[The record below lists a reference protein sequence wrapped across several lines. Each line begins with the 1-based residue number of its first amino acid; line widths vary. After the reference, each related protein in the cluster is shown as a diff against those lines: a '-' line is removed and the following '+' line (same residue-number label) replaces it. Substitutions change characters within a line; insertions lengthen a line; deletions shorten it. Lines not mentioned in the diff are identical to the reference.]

1 MPQPLPAHRFQ
12 VHTLLRLA
20 LLGLAAACAAAQGQT
35 VPATA
40 ADPIKV
46 GDRSVPLSDSAKTI
60 LVPVGRRGDTGEAVT
75 FRYRTRGGT
84 AAAGT
89 DFVAVEGTATVRT
102 GSKAVGVPVTV
113 LGQPEGARQAG
124 KFGLRIDR
132 AIATA
137 GAVDTL
143 QFTALDT
150 TAVPGTVWGLATG
163 DFNADGKLDLAGANF
178 STGKL
183 DIFSNTT
190 SAPGGSANF
199 STVLSLAHVS
209 TPDKPTVCDLNQ
221 DGRPD
226 IVAATAN
233 TNRLSVYLNTTVAGS
248 TSFGFARTDLT
259 SLPWGYMQQT
269 ACADFDGDGR
279 MDVVGAGFGSDSSP
293 GSNRAIVFR
302 NLTAPGATAASFA
315 DPVGFSAHP
324 NSTNSRPTLVVAGD
338 FDGDGRPDI
347 ALGNVNTRDLT
358 VLLNTTV
365 AGSGQISFA
374 APVAFRIGQAPSD
387 IAVLDIDDDGK
398 LDVVTANGG
407 EAGGATWTL
416 LVNRSSAGSAAF
428 VTNVRQIGGIPFGLD
443 VGDLDLDGRPDVL
456 VTLLGVGD
464 TVNDGVQVLLNRTA
478 QGGDN
483 PSFLL
488 SATAPSSD
496 EPHAIALGDFNQDGL
511 PDYVTGGFVATA
523 EPLRIRQQ
531 QREHRVLVPA
541 DPAGIV
547 TLKP

>member
-1 MPQPLPAHRFQ
+1 MPLPRPAPRFQ
-12 VHTLLRLA
+12 AHTPLRLA
-20 LLGLAAACAAAQGQT
+20 LLGLAAACSLAQAQVLPT
-35 VPATA
+35 TA
-40 ADPIKV
+40 GDPIKV
-46 GDRSVPLSDSAKTI
+46 GDRSVTLSDSPQTARI
-60 LVPVGRRGDTGEAVT
+60 PVARRGDTSEAVT
-75 FRYRTRGGT
+75 FRYRTQAGT

-89 DFVAVEGTATVRT
+89 DFVAAEGTATVRT
-102 GSKAVGVPVTV
+102 GSKGVGVPVTV
-113 LGQPEGARQAG
+113 LGQPGGSRQTG

-132 AIATA
+132 AIATS
-137 GAVDTL
+137 GALDTL
-143 QFTALDT
+143 QFSALRTA
-150 TAVPGTVWGLATG
+150 AVPGTVWGMATA

-190 SAPGGSANF
+190 SAPGAGASFSA
-199 STVLSLAHVS
+199 VLSLDHVS
-209 TPDKPTVCDLNQ
+209 TPDKPAVCDLNQ

-233 TNRLSVYLNTTVAGS
+233 INRMSVYLNTTAAGS
-248 TSFGFARTDLT
+248 TSFSFARTDLT

-279 MDVVGAGFGSDSSP
+279 MDVVGAGFGSVSSP

-324 NSTNSRPTLVVAGD
+324 TSTSSRPTLVVAGD

-347 ALGNVNTRDLT
+347 ALGNVNTRDLS

-387 IAVLDIDDDGK
+387 IAVLDINDDGK
-398 LDVVTANGG
+398 LDLVTANGG

-416 LVNRSSAGSAAF
+416 LVNRSTAGTAAF
-428 VTNVRQIGGIPFGLD
+428 VTNFRQIGGVPFGLT

-456 VTLLGVGD
+456 VTLLAVGD
-464 TVNDGVQVLLNRTA
+464 TVNDGVQVLLNRTVQA
-478 QGGDN
+478 SDN

-488 SATAPSSD
+488 SATAPASD

-511 PDYVTGGFVATA
+511 PDYVTGGFVGTA
-523 EPLRIRQQ
+523 VPLQIRQQ
-531 QREHRVLVPA
+531 QREHRVLTPA

>member
-1 MPQPLPAHRFQ
+1 MPLPPSTPRLPASTA
-12 VHTLLRLA
+12 VRLA
-20 LLGLAAACAAAQGQT
+20 LLGLSAACSIAQAQALPDT
-35 VPATA
+35 AT
-40 ADPIKV
+40 DPIKV
-46 GDRSVPLSDSAKTI
+46 GDRSITLTDTPQTVQ
-60 LVPVGRRGDTGEAVT
+60 VPVGRRGDRHAAVS
-75 FRYRTRGGT
+75 FRYRTQGGS
-84 AAAGT
+84 APAGT
-89 DFVAVEGTATVRT
+89 GFVATEGTATVRA
-102 GSKAVGVPVTV
+102 GDKGVAVPVTV
-113 LGQPEGARQAG
+113 LGQPEGSRQTARFA
-124 KFGLRIDR
+124 LRIDR

-143 QFTALDT
+143 QFTAQST
-150 TAVPGTVWGLATG
+150 AAVPGSLWGVATG
-163 DFNADGKLDLAGANF
+163 DFNADGKLDLVGANF
-178 STGKL
+178 GTSKL
-183 DIFSNTT
+183 DLFSNTT
-190 SAPGGSANF
+190 SAAGASAGL
-199 STVLSLAHVS
+199 SAVLSLDHVS

-233 TNRLSVYLNTTVAGS
+233 TNRMSVYLNTTA
-248 TSFGFARTDLT
+248 TSSASFSFVRTDLT

-279 MDVVGAGFGSDSSP
+279 MDVVGAGFGSVSSP

-315 DPVGFSAHP
+315 GPVGFSAHP
-324 NSTNSRPTLVVAGD
+324 QSQSSRPTLVVAGD

-347 ALGNVNTRDLT
+347 AMGHVNTRDLT

-365 AGSGQISFA
+365 PGAGQISFA
-374 APVAFRIGQAPSD
+374 APVSFPIGQSPSD

-398 LDVVTANGG
+398 MDIVTANGG

-416 LVNRSSAGSAAF
+416 LVNRSTAGAASF
-428 VTNVRQIGGIPFGLD
+428 VTNFRQIGGVPFGLA

-456 VTLLGVGD
+456 VTLLAVGN
-464 TVNDGVQVLLNRTA
+464 TVNDGVQVLLNRTPR
-478 QGGDN
+478 GSDN

-488 SATAPSSD
+488 SATMPSSD
-496 EPHAIALGDFNQDGL
+496 EPHAIALADFNQDGL

-523 EPLRIRQQ
+523 EPLRILQQ

-541 DPAGIV
+541 DPTGLI